1 VCQEDS
7 LYQSQINKLDLILD
21 KMDLTPEHHIFEIGC
36 GWGGFA
42 CRAVERFG
50 CKVPGI
56 TTFSLANV
64 LLMCCECVANTGW
77 HHHPLCCE
85 CVANVLLIQVTGITI
100 SEEQLK
106 VRVRHTLDTR

>member
-64 LLMCCECVANTGW
+64 LLMCCECVAN
-77 HHHPLCCE
+77 
-85 CVANVLLIQVTGITI
+85 VLLIQVGITI
-100 SEEQLK
+100 LCAAN
-106 VRVRHTLDTR
+106 VLLMCC